1 MLHLAYP
8 AVPGNTKLDCYER
21 YTDLDTAPYKGCLFT
36 ISMRVRKSPMPR
48 ANGGCAVL
56 AYQGATLAANVP
68 ESKSTFQHLSQDG
81 VYQLGRLEGISDM
94 RMFVS

>member
-1 MLHLAYP
+1 
-8 AVPGNTKLDCYER
+8 
-21 YTDLDTAPYKGCLFT
+21 
-36 ISMRVRKSPMPR
+36 MPR